1 LEAGEIFC
9 ALTLFT
15 SVKQDLDRRCEQL
28 LATKFNEK
36 CDFEVDDAISKLE
49 KLEIVSKVRTPQL
62 FLSLLLL
69 LLLRIFKPEFFA
81 QICHCFSISSAV
93 KSSNENCPQID
104 KVFGSP
110 SEKMQDSEGMY
121 TDESLTHAN
130 DIIGVT
136 TDELVEKTFVK
147 SK

>member
-1 LEAGEIFC
+1 MYDKQLDSGRG
-9 ALTLFT
+9 TLLHLCDDVIQQE
-15 SVKQDLDRRCEQL
+15 VKEVILAYFILMTQGKATEEDLDRRCEQL

-49 KLEIVSKVRTPQL
+49 KLEIVSK
-62 FLSLLLL
+62 
-69 LLLRIFKPEFFA
+69 
-81 QICHCFSISSAV
+81 
-93 KSSNENCPQID
+93 
-104 KVFGSP
+104 
-110 SEKMQDSEGMY
+110 DSEGMY

>member
-1 LEAGEIFC
+1 
-9 ALTLFT
+9 LTLFT

-49 KLEIVSKVRTPQL
+49 KLEIVSK
-62 FLSLLLL
+62 
-69 LLLRIFKPEFFA
+69 
-81 QICHCFSISSAV
+81 
-93 KSSNENCPQID
+93 
-104 KVFGSP
+104 
-110 SEKMQDSEGMY
+110 DSEGMY

-136 TDELVEKTFVK
+136 TDELVEKTLVK

>member
-1 LEAGEIFC
+1 MEAGDICC

-49 KLEIVSKVRTPQL
+49 KLEIVSKVHTPHL
-62 FLSLLLL
+62 FLILLLL
-69 LLLRIFKPEFFA
+69 LLLRICKAEFFA

-93 KSSNENCPQID
+93 KSSNENCLQID

-110 SEKMQDSEGMY
+110 SENMQDSDGMY
-121 TDESLTHAN
+121 TEESLAHAN

-147 SK
+147 GK

>member
-1 LEAGEIFC
+1 MYDKQLDSGRG
-9 ALTLFT
+9 TLLHLCDDVIQQE
-15 SVKQDLDRRCEQL
+15 VKEVILAYFILMTQGKATEEDLDRRCEQL

-49 KLEIVSKVRTPQL
+49 KLEIVSK
-62 FLSLLLL
+62 
-69 LLLRIFKPEFFA
+69 
-81 QICHCFSISSAV
+81 
-93 KSSNENCPQID
+93 
-104 KVFGSP
+104 
-110 SEKMQDSEGMY
+110 DSDGMY
-121 TDESLTHAN
+121 TDVSLTHAN